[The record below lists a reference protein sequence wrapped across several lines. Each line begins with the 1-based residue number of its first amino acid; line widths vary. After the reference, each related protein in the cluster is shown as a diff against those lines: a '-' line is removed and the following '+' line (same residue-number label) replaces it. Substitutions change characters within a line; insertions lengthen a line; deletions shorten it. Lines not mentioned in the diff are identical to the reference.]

1 MSVTKDDRVELL
13 EGEIVE
19 MAPIGSPHQGTV
31 DRLNRLFTSRLGER
45 VIVRVQGPVLLAS
58 VESEPEPDVALLVPR
73 PDFYT
78 TGHPEPTDI
87 LLAVE
92 VMDTSVEKDRRV
104 KLPGEFLPYLSV
116 PIHAKVSG
124 FVEDVKVDRGSEVKK
139 GQVLATLEAPEMTA
153 HIVEAQAKVQA
164 VELQRSEAEA
174 KLAGVQSTYDHL
186 KAASATPGV
195 VAENDVTVAQK
206 SVEAAQAFVRSYEG
220 SIKAVQAS
228 VQALKDLAE
237 VSPRLVT
244 VVEMRY
250 FGGVSELEIAEALG
264 VTERTVRRDW
274 EKARILLAAALK

>member
-1 MSVTKDDRVELL
+1 MDATIELKRRRFSVKDYHRMVETGILTKDDRVELL

-104 KLPGEFLPYLSV
+104 KLPLYARAG
-116 PIHAKVSG
+116 
-124 FVEDVKVDRGSEVKK
+124 
-139 GQVLATLEAPEMTA
+139 
-153 HIVEAQAKVQA
+153 IVETWLVDLNTDC
-164 VELQRSEAEA
+164 VEVYRRPSP
-174 KLAGVQSTYDHL
+174 AGYES
-186 KAASATPGV
+186 SRI
-195 VAENDVTVAQK
+195 
-206 SVEAAQAFVRSYEG
+206 VRRGEPL
-220 SIKAVQAS
+220 AVQA
-228 VQALKDLAE
+228 LLDLT
-237 VSPRLVT
+237 LT
-244 VVEMRY
+244 VAD
-250 FGGVSELEIAEALG
+250 LLG
-264 VTERTVRRDW
+264 
-274 EKARILLAAALK
+274 